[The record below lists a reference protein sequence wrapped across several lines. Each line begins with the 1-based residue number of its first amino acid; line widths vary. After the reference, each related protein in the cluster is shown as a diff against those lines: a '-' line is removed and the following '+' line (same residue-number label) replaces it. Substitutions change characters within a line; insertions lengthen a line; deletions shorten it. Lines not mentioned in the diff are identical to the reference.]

1 LKDRLYAEPAAHGV
15 GSDLEVVARAAERVH
30 RQPLGI
36 PAIRLAAGSLG
47 TSKITDTFRDPHI
60 GHFNRASKLVIG
72 KPPPPVQVSV
82 CRSSSALPKH
92 PRTLFMASRRPQAYL
107 T

>member
-1 LKDRLYAEPAAHGV
+1 MPEVISRRRVFGLLGV
-15 GSDLEVVARAAERVH
+15 ATLA
-30 RQPLGI
+30 
-36 PAIRLAAGSLG
+36 LAAPGVFYFLTPDS
-47 TSKITDTFRDPHI
+47 I

-72 KPPPPVQVSV
+72 KPPPLVQVSV